1 MQNIFILCC
10 LSHDDLFLMMDIHAA
25 VLGLADA
32 TAAEIVVAVV
42 GGLRRDDY
50 VANLI

>member
-1 MQNIFILCC
+1 
-10 LSHDDLFLMMDIHAA
+10 MMDIHAA
-25 VLGLADA
+25 VLGLVDA